1 MSLFV
6 AFGFV
11 FESKQETLL
20 LFDDELI
27 VLDSLVSFPGKV
39 WQHCRPK
46 ISFHVSSRSSY
57 CGLKLDMDVFCA
69 RVSFFVGY

>member
-6 AFGFV
+6 AFGFGFV
-11 FESKQETLL
+11 FESKQETLP

-27 VLDSLVSFPGKV
+27 VLVSLVSFPGKV

-46 ISFHVSSRSSY
+46 ISFTSTAVLRFA
-57 CGLKLDMDVFCA
+57 G
-69 RVSFFVGY
+69 